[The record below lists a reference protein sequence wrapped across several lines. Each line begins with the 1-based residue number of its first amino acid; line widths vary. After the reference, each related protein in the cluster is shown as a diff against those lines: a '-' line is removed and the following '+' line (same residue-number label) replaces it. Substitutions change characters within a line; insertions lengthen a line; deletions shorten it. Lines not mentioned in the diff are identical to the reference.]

1 MGKLLKK
8 DPKNHFNILQPQG
21 PTFVWCMFSS
31 KVFRRKEDAKE
42 GKPKD
47 TTKTLTSYERKQN
60 PIGRQKPKGRLEGDQ
75 VMYLHGWIT
84 IPTKT
89 KYEAK

>member
-1 MGKLLKK
+1 
-8 DPKNHFNILQPQG
+8 
-21 PTFVWCMFSS
+21 MFSS

-60 PIGRQKPKGRLEGDQ
+60 TIGRQKPKGRLEGDQ

-84 IPTKT
+84 ISTKT

>member
-1 MGKLLKK
+1 M
-8 DPKNHFNILQPQG
+8 
-21 PTFVWCMFSS
+21 
-31 KVFRRKEDAKE
+31 
-42 GKPKD
+42 
-47 TTKTLTSYERKQN
+47 SYEGKQN

-89 KYEAK
+89 N